1 MLLLRVMLL
10 TLLSSICL
18 SVQASPVET
27 YLFKNEV
34 SQKRYQALV
43 KELRCPKCQNQN
55 LADSNSQ
62 IAVDLRQEVYEMIE
76 LGKADAE
83 IVNFMVERYGEFV
96 LYRPR
101 VSSMTYILWFGP
113 VIFLMVGIIIVIVM
127 VRRKPNLKEKKS
139 LSSEQQDQ
147 LNQILKDK

>member
-1 MLLLRVMLL
+1 MLL